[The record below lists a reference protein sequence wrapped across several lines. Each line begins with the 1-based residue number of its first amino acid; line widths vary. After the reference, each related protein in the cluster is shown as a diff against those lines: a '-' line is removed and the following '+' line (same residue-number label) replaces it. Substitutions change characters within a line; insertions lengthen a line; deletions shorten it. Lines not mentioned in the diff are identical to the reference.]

1 MIFLVLSR
9 NVLELGCGVG
19 LSGLVALHYC
29 RPKTY
34 FFTDCH
40 DKVLEK
46 VQINLEING
55 FVQTD
60 KCQQILNTPAEGG
73 CTNELNSRQGIQ
85 GYVSIQ
91 NEIWKEQEVPRQDI
105 QTIGS
110 YPLKFYECF
119 SSCEN
124 FGNFPFVKPKDCGF
138 QRKNLEKGSTH
149 AVESIWD
156 FHNLNFKRHLEIV
169 SGLSYFH
176 FFLFIGCVV
185 PFLILIPFQIHSQYQ
200 CTN

>member
-149 AVESIWD
+149 AVAC
-156 FHNLNFKRHLEIV
+156 HLDWQNCTPEQAKEYSPDV
-169 SGLSYFH
+169 
-176 FFLFIGCVV
+176 
-185 PFLILIPFQIHSQYQ
+185 ILAAGMTI
-200 CTN
+200 